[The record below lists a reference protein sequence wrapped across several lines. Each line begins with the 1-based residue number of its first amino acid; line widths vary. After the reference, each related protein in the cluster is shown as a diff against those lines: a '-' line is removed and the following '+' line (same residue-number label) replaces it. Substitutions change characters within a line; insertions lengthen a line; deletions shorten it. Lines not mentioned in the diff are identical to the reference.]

1 EMSIRLTGSLACLLL
16 LFGIFREGAA
26 QDGVDFSREIRP
38 VLAKRCFPC
47 HGPGMQEAG
56 LRLDRQESLLAKLE
70 SGSHAVVAG
79 KPEESELI
87 SRISSTD
94 ESTRMP
100 PEGKPLSE
108 REISLFQQW
117 IKAGA
122 EWETHWS
129 FQPVSRPEIPQ
140 IENTEW
146 VRTPIDA
153 FILKRLESAKI
164 EPNPRAAKI
173 QLLRRAYY
181 SLTGLPPDRAEIED
195 FLAEESPQAFEN
207 VVDRLLASP
216 QYGEKWAR
224 HWLDVVRFAETNSFE
239 RDSLKP
245 HAWRFRDYVIRSFNE
260 DKPYDQFVREQ
271 LAGDEIANPTPDSI
285 IATGYYR
292 LGLWDDEPAD
302 RLLAK
307 YDALDDLVTTTGQAF
322 LAMTIN
328 CARCHDHKID
338 PIEQTDYYSM
348 VSFFQGITP
357 MDKGGPNIERAIF
370 EDEQAKRDYEEA
382 VEQLN
387 QERNRVQTE
396 VRELEEEFKQ
406 KFKSLS
412 LDQIQQP
419 DLADLEYRFYR
430 DTFEKLPNFD
440 ELKPETVAK
449 LDPPYFDLRP
459 ATREDSFGFVFIGSL
474 IVPADGEYT
483 FWLDSDD
490 GSRLTVDRA
499 ELIVYDGIHKIGK
512 PHQKTVTLKQGR
524 VPIRLDYF
532 QGKSDKGL
540 GVRWSGPGFQ
550 DRYLS
555 AATEENVLISDLKSK
570 PLPELI
576 RATGRSVLGEK
587 KNKIYNDKKQELGR
601 LFSQKIP
608 ADYALCVTET
618 PNPPETFLLQRGNPR
633 LQGDPVEPSFPAVL
647 TSVKAEIEPPPS
659 DSNTSGRR
667 LALANWIASPENKL
681 TARVIVNR
689 IWQHHFGRG
698 IVQSSNNFGLLG
710 APPTHPE
717 LLDWLASDLMDH
729 GWKLKRL
736 HKMIVMSAVWQQ
748 SSAPNDASYEQD
760 PANEL
765 FWKHDMQRL
774 SAEEIR
780 DSLYAVTGELNL
792 KMYGPGVYPSIPAE
806 ILAGQSRPGDG
817 WGNSSPE
824 EQSRRAIYIHVKR
837 SLITPLLS
845 DFDFCD
851 TDSSCAERFST
862 VQPTQALAMLNGDFL
877 QERAVKLA
885 DRLRAESDILKE
897 QIHRSIWYTV
907 QRQPTE
913 NDLERGLSLVNQLKS
928 EHKLPE
934 AQALNLY
941 CLMVLNLNEFLYLD

>member
-1 EMSIRLTGSLACLLL
+1 MSIRLTGSLACLLL
-16 LFGIFREGAA
+16 LFGLFGEASA

-47 HGPGMQEAG
+47 HGPSTQEAG

-70 SGSHAVVAG
+70 SGSHAIVAG

-87 SRISSTD
+87 ARISSED
-94 ESTRMP
+94 EFSRMP

-140 IENTEW
+140 VENTEW
-146 VRTPIDA
+146 VKTPIDA
-153 FILKRLESAKI
+153 FILKRLESAGL
-164 EPNPRAAKI
+164 EPNPRVGKV
-173 QLLRRAYY
+173 QLLRRVYY
-181 SLTGLPPDRAEIED
+181 SLTGLPPARAEIED
-195 FLAEESPQAFEN
+195 FLANESPQAFEH

-271 LAGDEIANPTPDSI
+271 LAGDEIADPTPDSI

-338 PIEQTDYYSM
+338 PIEQADYYSM

-370 EDEQAKRDYEEA
+370 ENEQAKRDYDQA

-387 QERNRVQTE
+387 QKRNRVQAE
-396 VRELEEEFKQ
+396 VRELEDEFKQ

-459 ATREDSFGFVFIGSL
+459 ATRGDAFGFVFLGSL

-490 GSRLTVDRA
+490 GSRLTVNGV
-499 ELIVYDGIHKIGK
+499 ELIDHDGIHRIGK
-512 PHQKTVTLKQGR
+512 PVQKTVALKQGR

-576 RATGRSVLGEK
+576 RSTGRTVLGERK
-587 KNKIYNDKKQELGR
+587 FNIYNDKKQELGR
-601 LFSQKIP
+601 LFGKKIP

-659 DSNTSGRR
+659 GSNTSGRR
-667 LALANWIASPENKL
+667 LALANWITSPENKL

-710 APPTHPE
+710 TPPTHPE

-760 PANEL
+760 PGNEL

-780 DSLYAVTGELNL
+780 DSLFAVTGELNL
-792 KMYGPGVYPSIPAE
+792 KMYGPGVYPTIPEE

-824 EQSRRAIYIHVKR
+824 EQARRAIYIHVKR

-885 DRLRAESDILKE
+885 DRLRAEGDDLEE
-897 QIHRSIWYTV
+897 QVRLSIWYAV

-913 NDLERGLSLVNQLKS
+913 NDLERGLSLVTKLKS
-928 EHKLPE
+928 EHQLPE
-934 AQALNLY
+934 DQALNLY